1 MVTVDLE
8 KCAGCGAC
16 METCP
21 VGAITVLN
29 GKAQVSASLCNDCGL
44 CIEAC
49 PTGALSRVIEPV
61 AVREVSPKEQVL
73 SPEVVRVKTVPAP
86 LSTRKGVLPVLGA
99 TLAFVG
105 RELAPRLA
113 SYFLNRWTSAPSSGV
128 ASGGGRGKGRRFRF
142 RRRGRW

>member
-16 METCP
+16 AQACP

-29 GKAQVSASLCNDCGL
+29 DKAQVNGSLCNDCGL
-44 CIEAC
+44 CIEVC
-49 PTGALSRVIEPV
+49 PMGALSRVIEPV
-61 AVREVSPKEQVL
+61 AVRELRPGGQVP
-73 SPEVVRVKTVPAP
+73 SPEVVKVKTTPAP
-86 LSTRKGVLPVLGA
+86 LSTRKGVLPVLGT

-105 RELAPRLA
+105 RELVPRLA

-128 ASGGGRGKGRRFRF
+128 AFGGGRGKGRRFRF